1 MSDDRTHQVE
11 ELRTLGLLPASW
23 VCVFEAGSLV
33 RGWGNA
39 SSDVDL
45 YVISEEP
52 WTGRDAS
59 RHPVPLTPSVVLGEE
74 TFVGPMRWDIRYWTR
89 GQVEQ
94 VLAKASWAAF
104 EQGPE
109 ELSLRE
115 VQLLDRLAF
124 GVPAGGGEQLARW
137 RAEAEASAFRSIV
150 AARILNMADSR
161 VEDAVG
167 QLEAGDLDSAVLSA
181 RAAFHYTVDALLAS
195 EGECGPGEK
204 WRARKLRATAPAVLP
219 FDTYWALETMRSFDP
234 DQPGLWINEVLTVC
248 RGIAMEVDI

>member
-1 MSDDRTHQVE
+1 MSDDRAHQLE
-11 ELRTLGLLPASW
+11 ELRTLGLLPDSW

-45 YVISEEP
+45 YVVSEEP
-52 WTGRDAS
+52 WTGGGAS
-59 RHPVPLTPSVVLGEE
+59 RHPVPLTPSAVLGEE
-74 TFVGPMRWDIRYWTR
+74 TFVGAMRWDIRYWTR

-94 VLAKASWAAF
+94 VLAKATWEAF
-104 EQGPE
+104 ERGAE

-124 GVPAGGGEQLARW
+124 GAAAGGGELLARW
-137 RAEAEASAFRSIV
+137 RVEAEGSAFRSIV
-150 AARILNMADSR
+150 ASRILNMADSR
-161 VEDAVG
+161 IEDAVG
-167 QLEAGDLDSAVLSA
+167 QLEAGDLESAVLSA

-204 WRARKLRATAPAVLP
+204 WRARKLRATAPDVLP

-234 DQPGLWINEVLTVC
+234 EQPGLWINEVLTVC

>member
-1 MSDDRTHQVE
+1 MSEDRTHQLE
-11 ELRTLGLLPASW
+11 ELRALDLLPESW

-52 WTGRDAS
+52 WTGEGVS
-59 RHPVPLTPSVVLGEE
+59 HHPVPLVPAVVLGEE
-74 TFVGPMRWDIRYWTR
+74 AFVGAMRWDIRYWTR

-94 VLAKASWAAF
+94 VLAKVTWKAF
-104 EQGPE
+104 EQGAE
-109 ELSLRE
+109 ELTLRE

-124 GVPAGGGEQLARW
+124 GAAAGGQELLSHW
-137 RAEAEASAFRSIV
+137 RVQVEESAFRSIL
-150 AARILNMADSR
+150 ATRILNMADSR

-167 QLEAGDLDSAVLSA
+167 QLEAGDVDSAVLSA

-204 WRARKLRATAPAVLP
+204 WRARRLRAVAPDVLP
-219 FDTYWALETMRSFDP
+219 YDKYWALETMRSLDP
-234 DQPGLWINEVLTVC
+234 ADPAAWINEVLSVC
-248 RGIAMEVDI
+248 RGITMEVDI

>member
-1 MSDDRTHQVE
+1 MSDDRAQQLR
-11 ELRTLGLLPASW
+11 ELRTLGLLPESW

-45 YVISEEP
+45 YVVSEEP
-52 WTGRDAS
+52 WTGAGAS
-59 RHPVPLTPSVVLGEE
+59 RHPVPLVPGVVLGEE
-74 TFVGPMRWDIRYWTR
+74 TVVGAMRWDIRYWTR

-94 VLAKASWAAF
+94 VLAKAGWEAY
-104 EQGPE
+104 EQGAE

-115 VQLLDRLAF
+115 TQLLDRLAY
-124 GVPAGGGEQLARW
+124 GAAAGGQELLSGW

-150 AARILNMADSR
+150 AARFLNMADSR

-181 RAAFHYTVDALLAS
+181 RAAFDYTVDALLAS

-204 WRARKLRATAPAVLP
+204 WRGRKLRATAPDVLP
-219 FDTYWALETMRSFDP
+219 YDTYWALETMRSFDP
-234 DQPGLWINEVLTVC
+234 ARPGLWIDEVLTVC